1 MSDMINEVVDEVEDE
16 NLVEFDS
23 SSLTFET
30 GNAVVD
36 TVLNVGLRVGMVT
49 VGVIFGNLIIFGGK
63 KGIEATKKGIQNY
76 KEKKAEEKKAEETKA
91 EDSEVVDKDGKPVK

>member
-36 TVLNVGLRVGMVT
+36 TVLNVGLRVGIVT
-49 VGVIFGNLIIFGGK
+49 VGAILGNLIIFGGK

-76 KEKKAEEKKAEETKA
+76 KEKKAEEAKA